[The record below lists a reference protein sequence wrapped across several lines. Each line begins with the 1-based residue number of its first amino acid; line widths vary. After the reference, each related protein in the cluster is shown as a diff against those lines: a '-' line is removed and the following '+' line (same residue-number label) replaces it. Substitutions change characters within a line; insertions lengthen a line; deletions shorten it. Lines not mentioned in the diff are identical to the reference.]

1 MRDTRQ
7 NPRLALGLLLG
18 AALAWAG
25 CGRSETSPILSGHRM
40 PIARPQQGGSTGGAP
55 DTVAGELIVQVR
67 SGGDDDQVCGD
78 HNISKLAGLADG
90 RACRVLV
97 PTGRTSQQLTA
108 ELSLDTRVVSVRPNL
123 LMDTPESRQS
133 SVGFNEG
140 FKAPQE
146 FWDQDVSE
154 RLGLP
159 QAHALT
165 LGSGVLVAILDT
177 GIDPSHVLFQNR
189 IDPRGWDY
197 VAGDANPT
205 DGPTGTDSNGNGI
218 PDEAAGHGS
227 HVAGLV
233 LLVAPQAR
241 LLPMRVLDSDGRGNA
256 FVIATAIEDAVGLG
270 AKVINLSLGMTSE
283 SPVIDEAIEFAHSAG
298 VVVVAAG
305 GNRGAESPEE
315 YPAAGSGAI
324 GVAAT
329 TIADTRASFSNYGDY
344 LKLGAPGVALR
355 SAYWDGGYA
364 VWSGTSMSTPL
375 VAGAAAML
383 IGQHPT
389 WTPFQ
394 VLARLQATASP
405 VPPGEQ
411 IGAGRLNVAAAVNG
425 DVGQTDAIGSGI
437 DGVKGAGH

>member
-1 MRDTRQ
+1 MRDMRQ
-7 NPRLALGLLLG
+7 NPKWALGLLLG
-18 AALAWAG
+18 AALFAVG
-25 CGRSETSPILSGHRM
+25 CGRSETSPILSGHRL
-40 PIARPQQGGSTGGAP
+40 PVGRPQQGSGTGGAR
-55 DTVAGELIVQVR
+55 DTVAGELIVQVQ
-67 SGGDDDQVCGD
+67 SDGDDDNVCGD
-78 HNISKLAGLADG
+78 HNISKLAVLADG

-97 PTGRTSQQLTA
+97 PTGRTSLQLTA
-108 ELSLDTRVVSVRPNL
+108 ELTLDTRVVSVRPNL

-140 FKAPQE
+140 FKTPQE

-159 QAHALT
+159 QAQALT

-177 GIDPSHVLFQNR
+177 GIDPSHVLFQGR

-197 VAGDANPT
+197 VAGDATPT

-241 LLPMRVLDSDGRGNA
+241 LLPMRVLDADGRGNA
-256 FVIATAIEDAVGLG
+256 FAIATAIEDAVGLG
-270 AKVINLSLGMTSE
+270 ARVINLSLGMTSE
-283 SPVIDEAIEFAHSAG
+283 SPVIEEALDFAESAG

-305 GNRGAESPEE
+305 GNRGADSPEE

-329 TIADTRASFSNYGDY
+329 TVADTRAPFSNYGDY

-364 VWSGTSMSTPL
+364 IWSGTSMSTPL

-383 IGQHPT
+383 IGQHPE
-389 WTPFQ
+389 WTPSE

-405 VPPGEQ
+405 VPPSEQ
-411 IGAGRLNVAAAVNG
+411 IGAGRLNVAAAVSG
-425 DVGQTDAIGSGI
+425 GGGGPDGLGSSG
-437 DGVKGAGH
+437 DGVKSSRH